1 MRRFPFIEKSQ
12 LVSFAYHS
20 TRIERVPIS
29 KQNIDETLSGS
40 KINPWLQG
48 QLTCTNLVMEL
59 ALNENLIPEKTF
71 AHTTLSEIDW
81 MRRLHLNLMKPVAQ
95 RGEMIDD
102 YTLIKLTQVGRWR
115 EERHFIAGIQGTIE
129 MPSPFEFTKH
139 LEIWWNDIVE
149 FHNKIKHK
157 IEMPTLFEENDI
169 KLLVDKA
176 YKTNLKICCIKPFI
190 DGSNRV
196 ARLTENL
203 FRLNWGLPWK
213 IISSDH
219 DEKLNYV
226 DDIKKM
232 QKNYM

>member
-1 MRRFPFIEKSQ
+1 
-12 LVSFAYHS
+12 
-20 TRIERVPIS
+20 
-29 KQNIDETLSGS
+29 
-40 KINPWLQG
+40 
-48 QLTCTNLVMEL
+48 
-59 ALNENLIPEKTF
+59 
-71 AHTTLSEIDW
+71 
-81 MRRLHLNLMKPVAQ
+81 
-95 RGEMIDD
+95 
-102 YTLIKLTQVGRWR
+102 
-115 EERHFIAGIQGTIE
+115 

-176 YKTNLKICCIKPFI
+176 YETNLKICCIKPFI